1 MMVLENRTLGRWL
14 SSDGRALKN
23 EIWVLY
29 KRDPESSSA
38 PSATSGHSKKAVY
51 EPGSRLSADTESVRT
66 LILDF
71 PASETVRKH
80 TYTHTHTHTHTHM
93 ILDFP
98 ASETVRKHTHTHT
111 QTHTH
116 RLLFISHLVCVRAQA
131 CPTLCNPMACSLP
144 GSSVH
149 GTSLARILDSV
160 AFSYS
165 RGIFPIQGLNLHL
178 LHQQVDSFPLSHLGI
193 PYKPS
198 SLCYFYYSS
207 RMK

>member
-1 MMVLENRTLGRWL
+1 MVELLRMRFESFIKETQRAPLPLLPRQDTARRQSMSQEADSQQTLNL
-14 SSDGRALKN
+14 F
-23 EIWVLY
+23 
-29 KRDPESSSA
+29 A
-38 PSATSGHSKKAVY
+38 PWSWTSQ
-51 EPGSRLSADTESVRT
+51 PLRLWGN
-66 LILDF
+66 I
-71 PASETVRKH
+71 H
-80 TYTHTHTHTHTHM
+80 THTHTHTHTHM

-116 RLLFISHLVCVRAQA
+116 RLLFISHLVCVRAQS